1 MLRYMHDGDYDIKDD
16 EEEAP
21 TFIIPV
27 SSFEKFQQGLLPTLE
42 FEQYYDDPEKE
53 EARVGFLKT
62 ILHIHNRALFDSMN

>member
-1 MLRYMHDGDYDIKDD
+1 MHDRDYDIKND
-16 EEEAP
+16 EEEGP
-21 TFIIPV
+21 TFNIPV